1 MPLSKQNTLKARL
14 VNFLKEQVKYYKTDG
29 VGCSTFKLDDTIA
42 VCVGWLD
49 GYDVCDT
56 EMIHSKSEP
65 TFCVNA
71 GIKVWTSDSLRTDYD
86 WINSPYFEDGSVWDT
101 GVTIS
106 RNENYEALADYF
118 LKEYESMLKY
128 DIAHDGKI
136 LGLAADELV
145 VA

>member
-1 MPLSKQNTLKARL
+1 MLPKKQNTLKARL
-14 VNFLKEQVKYYKTDG
+14 VNFFKEQVKYYEADG
-29 VGCSTFKLDDTIA
+29 VGCSTFKLDGTFA
-42 VCVGWLD
+42 VCVGWSD
-49 GYDVCDT
+49 GYDVSDT

-86 WINSPYFEDGSVWDT
+86 WINSPYFDDGSVWDT

-106 RNENYEALADYF
+106 QNENYESLADYF

-128 DIAHDGKI
+128 DIAHDGEI
-136 LGLAADELV
+136 LGLAANELA

>member
-1 MPLSKQNTLKARL
+1 MLYSKQNTLKARL
-14 VNFLKEQVKYYKTDG
+14 VNFLKEQVKYYKADG
-29 VGCSTFKLDDTIA
+29 VGCSTFKLDDTLA
-42 VCVGWLD
+42 VCVGWSD
-49 GYDVCDT
+49 GYDDSDT

-86 WINSPYFEDGSVWDT
+86 WINSPYFDDGSVWDT

-106 RNENYEALADYF
+106 QNENYESLADYF
-118 LKEYESMLKY
+118 LKKYESMLKY
-128 DIAHDGKI
+128 DIAHDGEI
-136 LGLAADELV
+136 LGLAANELA